1 MTSSPSSSSSSGAAP
16 ALDIARTRL
25 WDAVSEG
32 DEHAA
37 VRAAHAAV
45 DDGLT
50 VETVLLDAVA
60 HVQRRVGT
68 EWAANRIT
76 VAQEHA
82 ATAVNDRVVAALALR
97 VADRPDRAPRNG
109 RSTDRRLTIACVAG
123 EWHALPARLLAEVL
137 ALRGWQVDFLG
148 AHVPTPH
155 LIAHLHHTGAA
166 AVALSASLA
175 DRLPTVHTT
184 LNACRSAGV
193 PVLAGG
199 AAFGRDGRYARLLG
213 AVWADDARG
222 AADRLEEG
230 LVRPDPT
237 AVRQPV
243 DDLAHLDDQE
253 YTLLTR
259 STVQLVQHTLAAL
272 EDHVPAM
279 KTYTE
284 RQRQYTAEDVA
295 HIVNFLAT
303 ALYVDDD
310 TLFGDFIRWT
320 ADILAARDVPPDC
333 LFPALNLIGGQVK
346 DFPRATGM
354 LHRAHEALAAHIDS
368 MPPPDPE
375 RPG

>member
-1 MTSSPSSSSSSGAAP
+1 MNTPSSTPGAAP
-16 ALDIARTRL
+16 ELDAVRTRL

-32 DEHAA
+32 DEYTAA
-37 VRAAHAAV
+37 RVAFKAL
-45 DDGLT
+45 DDGLAA
-50 VETVLLDAVA
+50 EAVLLDTIA
-60 HVQRRVGT
+60 HVQQRIGA

-82 ATAVNDRVVAALALR
+82 ATAINDHVMAALALR
-97 VADRPDRAPRNG
+97 IADRRGLGG
-109 RSTDRRLTIACVAG
+109 RTAGRRLTIACVSG

-137 ALRGWQVDFLG
+137 KLRGWQVDFLG

-155 LIAHLHHTGAA
+155 LIAHLYRTGAD

-184 LNACRSAGV
+184 INACRSAGV

-199 AAFGRDGRYARLLG
+199 AALGHDGRYAHRLG

-230 LVRPDPT
+230 LTRPDPA

-243 DDLAHLDDQE
+243 DDLAHLEDQE
-253 YTLLTR
+253 YTLITKV
-259 STVQLVQHTLAAL
+259 TVQLVQHTLGAL

-284 RQRQYTAEDVA
+284 RQRQYTAEDIA

-303 ALYVDDD
+303 TLYVDDD
-310 TLFGDFIRWT
+310 TLFTDFIRWT

-333 LFPALNLIGGQVK
+333 LFPALNIIGGQLK
-346 DFPRATGM
+346 DFPRATGV
-354 LHRAHEALAAHIDS
+354 LNRAHDALAAHIDS
-368 MPPPDPE
+368 MPPSPE
-375 RPG
+375 GA